1 MPSSGLDSEPSLCVE
16 GGNQRGAPAC
26 VSVRLRKR
34 VIYNGPTL
42 CFPAPAWQK
51 SAGCQFLAWFQLS
64 LLVLLSCFNLRKK
77 IFVLWVGPFGIL
89 MGVFAATSVH
99 SCGLIDQISES
110 RGVCLLSLYFPLQ
123 IHLVFSEPL
132 CFLGCC
138 RWCEG
143 PPRPPTVPVTR
154 QITRRS

>member
-16 GGNQRGAPAC
+16 GGTREVRLHAWACAC
-26 VSVRLRKR
+26 VSVWYIMDQPC
-34 VIYNGPTL
+34 V
-42 CFPAPAWQK
+42 
-51 SAGCQFLAWFQLS
+51 FQLQPGRNLLAANFWPGFS
-64 LLVLLSCFNLRKK
+64 FPLLVLLFRFNLRKK
-77 IFVLWVGPFGIL
+77 IFVLCVGTFGIL

-110 RGVCLLSLYFPLQ
+110 QGVCLLSLRFPLQ
-123 IHLVFSEPL
+123 IHPL

-143 PPRPPTVPVTR
+143 PPRQPTVPITR